1 MIQPDYKQ
9 MTRTELRE
17 YMLAH
22 RDDEK
27 AFHTY
32 MDKVQQEAVKTPIN
46 DEVIADPQKFATFI
60 EQNKQRKQ
68 QEATVQQTNSFSQN
82 FHGNV
87 YGVAGHVA
95 GNQVI
100 NAQQQSLAS
109 AAMEIQALLTQ
120 LAQDYPEG
128 SPEDKQTVAK
138 MELRRKVKEDPT
150 LKDRLLSAIKSGGIE
165 TVKVLTNNPF
175 VSIPIETIKG
185 WLEEEP
191 QNKS

>member
-9 MTRTELRE
+9 MTRPELRE

-22 RDDEK
+22 RDDER

-68 QEATVQQTNSFSQN
+68 QESINMVSQN

-87 YGVAGHVA
+87 YGVAGNVA

-100 NAQQQSLAS
+100 NAQQQSLSS
-109 AAMEIQALLTQ
+109 AAMEIQALLKQ

-128 SPEDKQTVAK
+128 SLEEKQTLAK
-138 MELRRKVKEDPT
+138 MELKRKVKEDPT
-150 LKDRLLSAIKSGGIE
+150 LKDRLLNAIKSGGIE

-175 VSIPIETIKG
+175 VSIPLETVKG
-185 WLEEEP
+185 WLEAKP
-191 QNKS
+191 QK

>member
-22 RDDEK
+22 RDDEQ

-46 DEVIADPQKFATFI
+46 DETIADPQKFATFI

-68 QEATVQQTNSFSQN
+68 QEATVQPTNSFSQN

-87 YGVAGHVA
+87 YGVAGNVA
-95 GNQVI
+95 GNQII
-100 NAQQQSLAS
+100 NVQQQSITS

-120 LAQDYPEG
+120 LAKDHPEG
-128 SPEDKQTVAK
+128 SLEEKQTLAK
-138 MELRRKVKEDPT
+138 MELKRKIKVDPT
-150 LKDRLLSAIKSGGIE
+150 LKDGKSIIM
-165 TVKVLTNNPF
+165 
-175 VSIPIETIKG
+175 SM
-185 WLEEEP
+185 LE
-191 QNKS
+191 

>member
-9 MTRTELRE
+9 MTRNELRE

-22 RDDEK
+22 RDDEQ

-68 QEATVQQTNSFSQN
+68 QEATVQPANSFSQN

-95 GNQVI
+95 GNQII
-100 NAQQQSLAS
+100 NAQQQSLTS

-120 LAQDYPEG
+120 LAQDHPEG
-128 SPEDKQTVAK
+128 SLEEKQTLAK

-150 LKDRLLSAIKSGGIE
+150 LKDRLLNAIKAGGIE
-165 TVKVLTNNPF
+165 TAKVLTNNPF
-175 VSIPIETIKG
+175 VSIPLETVKG
-185 WLEEEP
+185 WLEAEP
-191 QNKS
+191 QK

>member
-9 MTRTELRE
+9 MTRPELRE

-22 RDDEK
+22 RDDER

-32 MDKVQQEAVKTPIN
+32 MDKIQQEAVKTPIN

-68 QEATVQQTNSFSQN
+68 QESINMVSQN

-87 YGVAGHVA
+87 YGVAGNVA

-100 NAQQQSLAS
+100 NAQQQSLSS
-109 AAMEIQALLTQ
+109 AAMEIQALLKQ

-128 SPEDKQTVAK
+128 SLEEKQTLAK
-138 MELRRKVKEDPT
+138 MELKRKVKEDPT
-150 LKDRLLSAIKSGGIE
+150 LKDRLLNAIKSGGIE

-175 VSIPIETIKG
+175 VSIPLETVKG
-185 WLEEEP
+185 WLEAEP
-191 QNKS
+191 QK

>member
-22 RDDEK
+22 RDDEQ

-68 QEATVQQTNSFSQN
+68 QESTNMVSQN

-128 SPEDKQTVAK
+128 SPEEKQTVAK

-175 VSIPIETIKG
+175 VSIPLETVKG
-185 WLEEEP
+185 WLEAEP
-191 QNKS
+191 QK

>member
-22 RDDEK
+22 RDDEQ
-27 AFHTY
+27 AFHIY
-32 MDKVQQEAVKTPIN
+32 MDKVQREAVKTPIN
-46 DEVIADPQKFATFI
+46 DEVIADPQKFAAFI

-68 QEATVQQTNSFSQN
+68 QESTAQPTNSVSQI

-95 GNQVI
+95 GNQII
-100 NAQQQSLAS
+100 NAQQQSLTS
-109 AAMEIQALLTQ
+109 AAMEIQSLLTQ
-120 LAQDYPEG
+120 LAQNYPDG
-128 SPEDKQTVAK
+128 SLEEKQTVAK
-138 MELRRKVKEDPT
+138 MELKRKVKEDPT
-150 LKDRLLSAIKSGGIE
+150 FKDRLLSAIKSGGIE

-175 VSIPIETIKG
+175 VSIPLETFKG
-185 WLEEEP
+185 WLEAEP
-191 QNKS
+191 QK

>member
-22 RDDEK
+22 RDDEQ

-68 QEATVQQTNSFSQN
+68 QGATVQPTNSFRQN
-82 FHGNV
+82 FHSNV

-95 GNQVI
+95 GNQII
-100 NAQQQSLAS
+100 NAQQQSLTS

-120 LAQDYPEG
+120 LAQNYPEG
-128 SPEDKQTVAK
+128 SLEEKQTLAK
-138 MELRRKVKEDPT
+138 MELKRKVKEDPS
-150 LKDRLLSAIKSGGIE
+150 LKDRLLNAIKSGGIE

-175 VSIPIETIKG
+175 VSIPLETIKG
-185 WLEEEP
+185 WLEAEP
-191 QNKS
+191 QK

>member
-22 RDDEK
+22 RDDEQ

-32 MDKVQQEAVKTPIN
+32 MDKVQQEAVKNPIN

-68 QEATVQQTNSFSQN
+68 QEATVQPTNSFSQN
-82 FHGNV
+82 FHGNI
-87 YGVAGHVA
+87 YGVAGNVA
-95 GNQVI
+95 GNQII

-128 SPEDKQTVAK
+128 SLEEKQTLAK
-138 MELRRKVKEDPT
+138 MELKRKVKEDPT
-150 LKDRLLSAIKSGGIE
+150 LKERLLNAIKSGGIE

-175 VSIPIETIKG
+175 VSIPLETVKG
-185 WLEEEP
+185 WLEAEP
-191 QNKS
+191 QK

>member
-22 RDDEK
+22 RDDEQ

-68 QEATVQQTNSFSQN
+68 QEATVQPTSSFSQN
-82 FHGNV
+82 FHSTV

-95 GNQVI
+95 GNQII
-100 NAQQQSLAS
+100 NVQQQSLTIAV
-109 AAMEIQALLTQ
+109 MEIQALLTQ

-128 SPEDKQTVAK
+128 SPEEKQTVAK

-175 VSIPIETIKG
+175 VSIPLETVKG
-185 WLEEEP
+185 WLEAEP
-191 QNKS
+191 QK

>member
-22 RDDEK
+22 RDDEG

-46 DEVIADPQKFATFI
+46 DETIADPQKFATFI

-68 QEATVQQTNSFSQN
+68 QEATVQPTHSFSQN

-87 YGVAGHVA
+87 YGVAGNVA
-95 GNQVI
+95 GNQII
-100 NAQQQSLAS
+100 NAQQQSLTS

-128 SPEDKQTVAK
+128 SLEEKQTLAK
-138 MELRRKVKEDPT
+138 MELKRKVKEDPT
-150 LKDRLLSAIKSGGIE
+150 LKDRLLNAIKSGGIE

-175 VSIPIETIKG
+175 VSIPLETVKG
-185 WLEEEP
+185 WLEAEP
-191 QNKS
+191 QK

>member
-22 RDDEK
+22 RDDEQ

-32 MDKVQQEAVKTPIN
+32 MDKIQQEAVKTPIN

-68 QEATVQQTNSFSQN
+68 QEATVQPANSFSQN

-87 YGVAGHVA
+87 YGVASHVA

-100 NAQQQSLAS
+100 NAQQQSLTS

-128 SPEDKQTVAK
+128 SLEEKQTLAK
-138 MELRRKVKEDPT
+138 MELKRKVKEDPT
-150 LKDRLLSAIKSGGIE
+150 LKDRLLNAIKSGGIE

-175 VSIPIETIKG
+175 VSISLETAKG
-185 WLEEEP
+185 WLEAEP
-191 QNKS
+191 QK

>member
-22 RDDEK
+22 RDDEQ

-46 DEVIADPQKFATFI
+46 DETIADPQKFATFI

-68 QEATVQQTNSFSQN
+68 QEATVQPTNSFSQN

-87 YGVAGHVA
+87 YGVAGNVA
-95 GNQVI
+95 GNQII
-100 NAQQQSLAS
+100 NVQQQSITS

-120 LAQDYPEG
+120 LAKDHPEG
-128 SPEDKQTVAK
+128 SLEEKQTLAK
-138 MELRRKVKEDPT
+138 MELKRKIKVDPT
-150 LKDRLLSAIKSGGIE
+150 LKDRLLNAIKSGGIE

-175 VSIPIETIKG
+175 VSIPLETVKG
-185 WLEEEP
+185 WLEAEP
-191 QNKS
+191 QK

>member
-9 MTRTELRE
+9 MNRNELRE

-22 RDDEK
+22 RDDEL
-27 AFHTY
+27 AFHSY
-32 MDKVQQEAVKTPIN
+32 MDKVHQESVKTPIS
-46 DEVIADPQKFATFI
+46 DEILADPQKFATFI

-68 QEATVQQTNSFSQN
+68 QEATNMISQK
-82 FHGNV
+82 FLGNV

-95 GNQVI
+95 GNQII
-100 NAQQQSLAS
+100 NAQQQSLTS

-120 LAQDYPEG
+120 LAQAYPDG
-128 SPEDKQTVAK
+128 SPEEKQTLAK

-150 LKDRLLSAIKSGGIE
+150 FKERLLNAIKSGGIE

-175 VSIPIETIKG
+175 VSIPLETIKG
-185 WLEEEP
+185 WFEAEP
-191 QNKS
+191 K

>member
-22 RDDEK
+22 RDDEQ

-46 DEVIADPQKFATFI
+46 DEVIADPKKFATFI
-60 EQNKQRKQ
+60 EQNKLRKQ
-68 QEATVQQTNSFSQN
+68 QEATVQPTNSFSQN

-87 YGVAGHVA
+87 YGVAGNVA
-95 GNQVI
+95 GNQII
-100 NAQQQSLAS
+100 NAQQQSLTSTAT
-109 AAMEIQALLTQ
+109 EIQSLLTQ

-128 SPEDKQTVAK
+128 SLEEKQTLAK
-138 MELRRKVKEDPT
+138 MELKRKVKEDPS
-150 LKDRLLSAIKSGGIE
+150 LKDRLLNAIKSGGIE

-175 VSIPIETIKG
+175 VSIPIETVKG
-185 WLEEEP
+185 WLEAEP
-191 QNKS
+191 QK

>member
-9 MTRTELRE
+9 MTRPELRK

-22 RDDEK
+22 RDDEQT
-27 AFHTY
+27 FHTY

-68 QEATVQQTNSFSQN
+68 QEAPVQPTNPISQN

-87 YGVAGHVA
+87 YGVAGNVA
-95 GNQVI
+95 GNQII
-100 NAQQQSLAS
+100 NAQQQNLTS
-109 AAMEIQALLTQ
+109 AAIEIQALLTQ

-128 SPEDKQTVAK
+128 SLEEKQTLAK
-138 MELRRKVKEDPT
+138 MELKRKVKEDPT
-150 LKDRLLSAIKSGGIE
+150 LKDRLLNAIKSGGIE

-175 VSIPIETIKG
+175 VSIPLETVKG
-185 WLEEEP
+185 WLEAEP
-191 QNKS
+191 QK

>member
-22 RDDEK
+22 RDDEQ

-46 DEVIADPQKFATFI
+46 DEVIANPKKFATFI
-60 EQNKQRKQ
+60 EQNKLRKQ
-68 QEATVQQTNSFSQN
+68 QEATVQPTNSFSQN

-87 YGVAGHVA
+87 YGVAGNVA
-95 GNQVI
+95 GNQII
-100 NAQQQSLAS
+100 NAQQQSLTSTAT
-109 AAMEIQALLTQ
+109 EIQSLLTQ

-128 SPEDKQTVAK
+128 SLEEKQTLAK
-138 MELRRKVKEDPT
+138 MELKRKVKEDPS
-150 LKDRLLSAIKSGGIE
+150 LKDRLLNAIKSGGIE

-175 VSIPIETIKG
+175 VSIPIETVKG
-185 WLEEEP
+185 WLEAEP
-191 QNKS
+191 QK

>member
-22 RDDEK
+22 RDDEQ
-27 AFHTY
+27 AFHIY
-32 MDKVQQEAVKTPIN
+32 MDKVQREAVKTLIN
-46 DEVIADPQKFATFI
+46 DEVIADPQKFAAFI

-68 QEATVQQTNSFSQN
+68 QESTAQPTNSVSQS

-95 GNQVI
+95 GNQII
-100 NAQQQSLAS
+100 NAQQQSLTS
-109 AAMEIQALLTQ
+109 AAMEIQSLLTQ
-120 LAQDYPEG
+120 LAQNYPDG
-128 SPEDKQTVAK
+128 SLEEKQTVAK
-138 MELRRKVKEDPT
+138 MELKRKVKEDPT
-150 LKDRLLSAIKSGGIE
+150 FKDRLLSAIKSGGIE

-175 VSIPIETIKG
+175 VSIPLETFKG
-185 WLEEEP
+185 WLEAEP
-191 QNKS
+191 QK

>member
-22 RDDEK
+22 RDDEQ

-32 MDKVQQEAVKTPIN
+32 MDKVQQEAVKNPIN

-68 QEATVQQTNSFSQN
+68 QEATVQPTNSFSQN
-82 FHGNV
+82 FHGNI
-87 YGVAGHVA
+87 YGVAGNVA
-95 GNQVI
+95 GNQII

-128 SPEDKQTVAK
+128 SLEEKQTLAK
-138 MELRRKVKEDPT
+138 MELKRKVKEDPT
-150 LKDRLLSAIKSGGIE
+150 LKDRLLNAIKSGGIE

-175 VSIPIETIKG
+175 VSIPLETVKG
-185 WLEEEP
+185 WLEAEP
-191 QNKS
+191 QK

>member
-22 RDDEK
+22 RDDEQ

-60 EQNKQRKQ
+60 EQSKQRKQ
-68 QEATVQQTNSFSQN
+68 QEATVQPTNSFSQN

-87 YGVAGHVA
+87 YGVANHVS

-128 SPEDKQTVAK
+128 SLEEKQTVAK
-138 MELRRKVKEDPT
+138 MELRRKIKEDPS
-150 LKDRLLSAIKSGGIE
+150 LKDRLLNAIKSGGIE
-165 TVKVLTNNPF
+165 TVKVLTNNSF
-175 VSIPIETIKG
+175 VSIPLETIKG
-185 WLEEEP
+185 WLEAEP
-191 QNKS
+191 QK

>member
-22 RDDEK
+22 RDDEQ
-27 AFHTY
+27 AFHIY

-46 DEVIADPQKFATFI
+46 DEVIADPQKFAAFI

-68 QEATVQQTNSFSQN
+68 QESTAQPTNSVSQS

-87 YGVAGHVA
+87 YGVAGNVA
-95 GNQVI
+95 GNQII
-100 NAQQQSLAS
+100 NVQQQSLTS
-109 AAMEIQALLTQ
+109 AAMEIQSLLTQ
-120 LAQDYPEG
+120 LAQNYPDG
-128 SPEDKQTVAK
+128 SLEEKQTVAK
-138 MELRRKVKEDPT
+138 MELKRKVKEDPT
-150 LKDRLLSAIKSGGIE
+150 FKDRLLSAIKSGGIE

-175 VSIPIETIKG
+175 VSIPLETFKG
-185 WLEEEP
+185 WLEAEP
-191 QNKS
+191 QK

>member
-22 RDDEK
+22 RDDEQ

-32 MDKVQQEAVKTPIN
+32 MDKVQKEAIKTPIN

-68 QEATVQQTNSFSQN
+68 QEATVQPTNSFSQN

-87 YGVAGHVA
+87 YGVAGNVA
-95 GNQVI
+95 GNQII
-100 NAQQQSLAS
+100 NAQQQSLTS

-128 SPEDKQTVAK
+128 SLEEKQTLAK

-175 VSIPIETIKG
+175 VSIPLETVKG
-185 WLEEEP
+185 WLEAEP
-191 QNKS
+191 QK

>member
-9 MTRTELRE
+9 MTRNELRE

-22 RDDEK
+22 RDDEQ

-32 MDKVQQEAVKTPIN
+32 MDKVQQEAIKTPIN

-68 QEATVQQTNSFSQN
+68 QESTAQVPSSVSQN

-87 YGVAGHVA
+87 YGVAGNVV
-95 GNQVI
+95 GNQII
-100 NAQQQSLAS
+100 NAQQQSLTS
-109 AAMEIQALLTQ
+109 AAMEIQSLLMQ
-120 LAQDYPEG
+120 LAQDYPDG
-128 SPEDKQTVAK
+128 SLEEKQTVAK
-138 MELRRKVKEDPT
+138 MELKRKVKEDPT
-150 LKDRLLSAIKSGGIE
+150 FKDRLLNAIKSGGIE

-175 VSIPIETIKG
+175 VSIPLETVKG
-185 WLEEEP
+185 WLEAEP
-191 QNKS
+191 QK

>member
-1 MIQPDYKQ
+1 MIQPNYKQ

-22 RDDEK
+22 RDDER

-68 QEATVQQTNSFSQN
+68 QEATNMVSQN

-87 YGVAGHVA
+87 YGVAGNVA
-95 GNQVI
+95 GNQII
-100 NAQQQSLAS
+100 NAQQQSLTS

-128 SPEDKQTVAK
+128 SLEEKQTLAK
-138 MELRRKVKEDPT
+138 MELKRKVKEDPT
-150 LKDRLLSAIKSGGIE
+150 LKDRLLNAIKSGGIE

-175 VSIPIETIKG
+175 VSIPLETVKG
-185 WLEEEP
+185 WLEAEP
-191 QNKS
+191 QK

>member
-22 RDDEK
+22 RDDEG

-68 QEATVQQTNSFSQN
+68 QEATVQPTHSFSQN

-87 YGVAGHVA
+87 YGVAGNVA
-95 GNQVI
+95 GNQII
-100 NAQQQSLAS
+100 NAQQQSLTS

-128 SPEDKQTVAK
+128 SLEEKQTLAK
-138 MELRRKVKEDPT
+138 MELKRKVKEDPT
-150 LKDRLLSAIKSGGIE
+150 LKDRLLNAIKSGGIE

-175 VSIPIETIKG
+175 VSIPLETVKG
-185 WLEEEP
+185 WLEAEP
-191 QNKS
+191 QK

>member
-22 RDDEK
+22 RDDER
-27 AFHTY
+27 AFHIY
-32 MDKVQQEAVKTPIN
+32 MDKVQQEAVKIPIN

-68 QEATVQQTNSFSQN
+68 QESTAQPTNLFSQN

-87 YGVAGHVA
+87 YGVAGNVA
-95 GNQVI
+95 GNQII
-100 NAQQQSLAS
+100 NAQQQSLTS

-128 SPEDKQTVAK
+128 SLEEKQTLAK
-138 MELRRKVKEDPT
+138 MELKRKVKEDPT
-150 LKDRLLSAIKSGGIE
+150 LKDRLLNAIKSGGIE
-165 TVKVLTNNPF
+165 TVKVLTDNPF
-175 VSIPIETIKG
+175 VSIPLETVKG
-185 WLEEEP
+185 WLEAES
-191 QNKS
+191 QK